1 MTPIRRQYL
10 SIKRQYPDI
19 VVFFRLGDFY
29 ETFDADA
36 ELVASVLGITL
47 TSREMGKGQRIPMA
61 GIPYHAAEGYIA
73 RLLAAGHKVAI
84 AEQTG
89 QPSAEAKDLIERRVT
104 SVVTP
109 GTTTDPAFL
118 RGSGNAYIVAL
129 VSDGNQAGLAYA
141 DVTTGE
147 FATTRLGGASGGDIG
162 EAVRRELLRLTPAEI
177 VTREDEPLLEVAT
190 DEMTRSTLANTAW
203 RFDDACET
211 LLEHFAVRSLEPFGC
226 DDEPLAVR
234 AAGALLAYLQGTQF
248 TSLRQITTL
257 VTYSTGRFM
266 SLDAQ
271 TRRNL
276 ELVESSSRAGGPT
289 LFETID
295 ETRTP
300 LGARLLRAWLN
311 QPLLDRAEIEAR
323 HDGVAWCVSEALVRT
338 QAREALKGFADIER
352 IINRVVNQ
360 QAGPRELAA
369 LGRSLARLPA
379 LRDLLARHD
388 APALIGDLP
397 FAERAASEI
406 ARAVADDPP
415 VLLHT
420 GSVIRPGYSAELDGL
435 RVTLERDRAYI
446 LNLEATERER
456 TGIRGLKVGFNKVFG
471 YYLEVPNAN
480 RAPVPD
486 DYIRKQTL
494 VNAERYITP
503 DLKEAEGRVQAA
515 EESIA
520 AAEADAWGQ
529 LITIVANE
537 ADAIRSAARAIAT
550 VDVLAGLAEIAAT
563 RGYIRPELTGDDLL
577 RIEAG
582 RHPVVDRELPRGV
595 FVPNDTLLSDDDG
608 RIAILTGPNMA
619 GKSTYLRQVAL
630 IVLLAQIGSFVP
642 AARAQIGVVD
652 RIFTRIGAQDD
663 LASGQSTFMVEMLE
677 TATILN
683 HASSRSL
690 VVLDEIGRGTST
702 YDGLSIATAIVEYLH
717 NTPRLCCKT
726 LFATHYHELTA
737 LAEILPR
744 VRNYRLDVL
753 EAGDDVTFLHRVVP
767 GGADRSYGV
776 YVAQLAG
783 MPRQVVRRATEVLS
797 ELERDSAAGR
807 RGEARREAV
816 THQPAMPMQLTLFGG
831 THPAVERLKD
841 LEVDALSPLD
851 ALTALYELKRL
862 ATDS

>member
-19 VVFFRLGDFY
+19 ILFFRLGDFY

-36 ELVASVLGITL
+36 VLSSSLLGLTL
-47 TSREMGKGQRIPMA
+47 TSREMGKGQRVPMA

-89 QPSAEAKDLIERRVT
+89 QPSADSKDIIERRVT

-109 GTTTDPAFL
+109 GTATDPAFV
-118 RGSGNAYIVAL
+118 RGNGNAFIVAV
-129 VSDGNQAGLAYA
+129 VSDTDQVGLAYA

-147 FATTRLGGASGGDIG
+147 FATTRLNGTAGAVD
-162 EAVRRELLRLTPAEI
+162 EALRRELLRLAPAEI
-177 VTREDEPLLEVAT
+177 VTRDDEPLLEIVPE
-190 DEMTRSTLANTAW
+190 DVTRSTAPNLAW
-203 RFDDACET
+203 RFDSACET

-226 DDEPLAVR
+226 EGEPLAVR
-234 AAGALLAYLQGTQF
+234 AAGALLTYLQGTQF
-248 TSLRQITTL
+248 NSLRQITTL

-276 ELVESSSRAGGPT
+276 ELVESTARAGGPT
-289 LFETID
+289 LFDTID

-300 LGARLLRAWLN
+300 LGTRLLRSWLN
-311 QPLLDRAEIEAR
+311 QPLLERADIEVR
-323 HDGVAWCVSEALVRT
+323 HDGVEWFV
-338 QAREALKGFADIER
+338 REALPRAQVRDALRGFADIER
-352 IINRVVNQ
+352 IINRVVNL

-379 LRDLLARHD
+379 LRDLLEGRNP
-388 APALIGDLP
+388 PASIGKLP
-397 FAERAASEI
+397 YTDRATAEI
-406 ARAVADDPP
+406 ARAIVDEPP
-415 VLLHT
+415 VLLNA
-420 GSVIRPGYSAELDGL
+420 GGVIRSAYSPELDGL
-435 RVTLERDRAYI
+435 RVTLEQDRAYI
-446 LNLEATERER
+446 LNLETIERER
-456 TGIRGLKVGFNKVFG
+456 TGIRGLKVGFNRVFG
-471 YYLEVPNAN
+471 YYLEISNGN
-480 RAPVPD
+480 REPIPD

-515 EESIA
+515 EERIA

-529 LITIVANE
+529 LIAVVASE
-537 ADAIRSAARAIAT
+537 APAIREAARAVAT
-550 VDVLAGLAEIAAT
+550 VDVLSGLAEIAAT
-563 RGYIRPELTGDDLL
+563 RGYVRPEMCDDEML
-577 RIEAG
+577 RIDAG
-582 RHPVVDRELPRGV
+582 RHPVVDRELPRGA

-608 RIAILTGPNMA
+608 RIAMLTGPNMA

-630 IVLLAQIGSFVP
+630 IVLLAHVGSFVP
-642 AARAQIGVVD
+642 AAGARIGVVD

-717 NTPRLCCKT
+717 NTPHLCCKT

-737 LAEILPR
+737 LADILPR

-783 MPRQVVRRATEVLS
+783 MPRQVIRRATEVLS
-797 ELERDSAAGR
+797 ELERDSAIGR
-807 RGEARREAV
+807 RSESRRDAV
-816 THQPAMPMQLTLFGG
+816 THQSVSPMQLTLFGG
-831 THPAVERLKD
+831 THPAVERLNQ

-851 ALTALYELKRL
+851 ALTALYELKKL
-862 ATDS
+862 ANET